1 MQVPRGSVGAMDLS
15 YGAEAE
21 AFRKEVCAFLAGC
34 WQPGE
39 RAGGELRKFVRTFRQ
54 SSIDRGYLYRSVP
67 RQYGGS
73 EQPVDVIRAQVIR
86 EEFGKARAPMEVGGN
101 GVNMTVPTLLE
112 NGTEEQRRLFIRK
125 TIEGE
130 YIWGQGYSEP
140 GSGSDLASVRTKA
153 ELSPDGSTWI
163 INGQKIWTSQGMQS
177 THMFMLVRSEPDA
190 PKHDGITYLLIDLDQ
205 AGVTRRPIRQMTGEA
220 GSHTFCE
227 FFFDNA
233 ETPVSWQVG
242 ERGQGWKVSRTTLKH
257 ERASIGSA
265 DGLGN
270 QFRKLVELAKE
281 MGRIDDPLVR
291 DRLAEIEGR
300 VLSHRYSSFRL
311 FSCAAAGEDPGSVQ
325 LMMKLLLTEIG
336 HDIALLAQD
345 LIGEAAMTEPVG
357 AGGRGPRGAR
367 GPNKWLDQIMG
378 SLGNS
383 IAGGASNIQR
393 NIIGER
399 GLGLPRDLAITGEK

>member
-1 MQVPRGSVGAMDLS
+1 MDLS

-21 AFRKEVCAFLAGC
+21 LYREEVRAFLKAA

-39 RAGGELRKFVRTFRQ
+39 RRKDALKVFITDFRRVA
-54 SSIDRGYLYRSVP
+54 IEKGYLYRGVP
-67 RQYGGS
+67 KRYGGS
-73 EQPVDVIRAQVIR
+73 EQPADVIKAQVIR
-86 EEFGKARAPMEVGGN
+86 EEFGRARAPMEVAGN

-112 NGTEEQRRLFIRK
+112 KGTEEQKELFIRK

-140 GSGSDLASVRTKA
+140 GSGSDLASVRTKG
-153 ELSPDGSTWI
+153 ELSADGTKWI
-163 INGQKIWTSQGMQS
+163 INGQKIWTSLGMQS
-177 THMFMLVRSEPDA
+177 THMFMLVRTEPDA

-205 AGVTRRPIRQMTGEA
+205 PGITRRPIRQMTGEQ
-220 GSHTFCE
+220 GGHTFCE

-242 ERGQGWKVSRTTLKH
+242 ERGQGWYVSRTTLKH

-265 DGLGN
+265 DGLGA
-270 QFRKLVELAKE
+270 QFKKLVELAQE
-281 MGRIDDPLVR
+281 MGRIKEPLIR
-291 DRLAEIEGR
+291 DQLAKIEGF
-300 VLSHRYSSFRL
+300 VMAHRYSSFRL
-311 FSCAAAGEDPGSVQ
+311 FSCAAAGEEPGPIA
-325 LMMKLLLTEIG
+325 LMMKLALTEAG
-336 HDIALLAQD
+336 HEVALLAQELMGD
-345 LIGEAAMTEPVG
+345 YAFIEPEG
-357 AGGRGPRGAR
+357 AGGRGPRGPR
-367 GPNKWLDQIMG
+367 GPEKWMDQIMG

-399 GLGLPRDLAITGEK
+399 GLGLPRDLAMESGQ

>member
-1 MQVPRGSVGAMDLS
+1 MDLS
-15 YGAEAE
+15 YGEAAE
-21 AFRKEVCAFLAGC
+21 AFRAEVRSFVEGH

-39 RAGGELRKFVRTFRQ
+39 RRGAELREFVREFRRAAVE
-54 SSIDRGYLYRSVP
+54 RGYLYRSVP
-67 RQYGGS
+67 RRFGGS

-86 EEFGKARAPMEVGGN
+86 EEFGRARAPMEVGGN

-112 NGTEEQRRLFIRK
+112 QGTEEQKELFIRK
-125 TIEGE
+125 TIEGD

-140 GSGSDLASVRTKA
+140 GSGSDLASVRTRG
-153 ELSPDGSTWI
+153 ELSPDGTKWI

-177 THMFMLVRSEPDA
+177 THMFMLVRTEPDA
-190 PKHDGITYLLIDLDQ
+190 PKHDGITYLLLDLDQ
-205 AGVTRRPIRQMTGEA
+205 PGVTRRPIRQMTGEQGA
-220 GSHTFCE
+220 HTFCE

-242 ERGQGWKVSRTTLKH
+242 ERGKGWYVSRTTLKH

-265 DGLGN
+265 DGLGR
-270 QFRKLVELAKE
+270 QFRKLVELARE

-300 VLSHRYSSFRL
+300 VLSHRYTSFRL
-311 FSCAAAGEDPGSVQ
+311 FSCAAAGEDAGPVQ

-336 HDIALLAQD
+336 HEIAVLAQD
-345 LIGEAAMTEPVG
+345 LIGEQGLTEPEG
-357 AGGRGPRGAR
+357 AGGRGHRGPR

-383 IAGGASNIQR
+383 IAGGTSNIQR
-393 NIIGER
+393 NIIAER
-399 GLGLPRDLAITGEK
+399 GLGLPRDDAA

>member
-1 MQVPRGSVGAMDLS
+1 MDLS
-15 YGAEAE
+15 YGEAAE
-21 AFRKEVCAFLAGC
+21 AFRKEVRGFIKQA

-39 RAGGELRKFVRTFRQ
+39 LRGAELKDHIRAFRRAAIEQ
-54 SSIDRGYLYRSVP
+54 GYLYRSVP
-67 RQYGGS
+67 KRYGGS

-86 EEFGKARAPMEVGGN
+86 EEFGRARAPMEVGGN

-112 NGTEEQRRLFIRK
+112 KGTEEQRELFIRP
-125 TIEGE
+125 TIEGD

-153 ELSPDGSTWI
+153 ELSADGSKWI
-163 INGQKIWTSQGMQS
+163 VNGQKIWTSQGMQA
-177 THMFMLVRSEPDA
+177 THMFMLVRTEPDE
-190 PKHDGITYLLIDLDQ
+190 PKHDGITYLLMDLNQ
-205 AGVTRRPIRQMTGEA
+205 PGVTRRPIRQMTGEQ

-233 ETPVSWQVG
+233 EAPVSWQVG
-242 ERGQGWKVSRTTLKH
+242 ERGQGWYVSRTTLKH

-265 DGLGN
+265 DGLGS
-270 QFRKLVELAKE
+270 QFRKLVELAQE
-281 MGRIDDPLVR
+281 MGRIGDPLVR

-300 VLSHRYSSFRL
+300 VLSHRYTSFRL
-311 FSCAAAGEDPGSVQ
+311 FSCAAAGEDPGSVP
-325 LMMKLLLTEIG
+325 LLMKLLLTEIG

-345 LIGEAAMTEPVG
+345 LIGEEGMTEPVG
-357 AGGRGPRGAR
+357 AGGRGPRGPR

-399 GLGLPRDLAITGEK
+399 GLGLPRDLAMSAEK

>member
-1 MQVPRGSVGAMDLS
+1 MDLS

-21 AFRKEVCAFLAGC
+21 AFREEVRAFLSGV

-39 RAGGELRKFVRTFRQ
+39 RRKAELKAYIRDFRAKACDQ
-54 SSIDRGYLYRSVP
+54 GYLYRAIP
-67 RQYGGS
+67 RQFGGS

-86 EEFGKARAPMEVGGN
+86 EEFGRARAPMEVGGN
-101 GVNMTVPTLLE
+101 GMNMLVPTLLE
-112 NGTEEQRRLFIRK
+112 KGSDEQKALFVRQ
-125 TIEGE
+125 TVEGD

-140 GSGSDLASVRTKA
+140 GAGSDLAAVRTKG
-153 ELSPDGSTWI
+153 ELSDDGSKWI

-177 THMFMLVRSEPDA
+177 THMFMLVRTEPDA

-205 AGVTRRPIRQMTGEA
+205 PGITRRPIRQMTGEE
-220 GSHTFCE
+220 GDHTFCE

-242 ERGQGWKVSRTTLKH
+242 ERGQGWYVSRTTLQH

-270 QFRKLVELAKE
+270 QFKKLVELAKE
-281 MGRIDDPLVR
+281 VNRIKDPLVR
-291 DRLAEIEGR
+291 DRLAQIEGF
-300 VLSHRYSSFRL
+300 VMAHRYSSFRL
-311 FSCAAAGEDPGSVQ
+311 FSCSAAGEDAGPVQ
-325 LMMKLLLTEIG
+325 LMMKLALTEIG
-336 HDIALLAQD
+336 HEMALLAQE
-345 LIGEAAMTEPVG
+345 LIGERGLVEPAA
-357 AGGRGPRGAR
+357 AGTGKRGPE
-367 GPNKWLDQIMG
+367 KWLDQIMG

-393 NIIGER
+393 NIIAER
-399 GLGLPRDLAITGEK
+399 GLGLPRDLAMSGDR

>member
-1 MQVPRGSVGAMDLS
+1 MDLS

-21 AFRKEVCAFLAGC
+21 AFRGEVRAFLKAQ

-39 RAGGELRKFVRTFRQ
+39 RRGAELREFVRAFR
-54 SSIDRGYLYRSVP
+54 RAAVEAGYLYRSVP
-67 RQYGGS
+67 RRYGGS

-86 EEFGKARAPMEVGGN
+86 EEFARMRAPMEVGGN

-112 NGTEEQRRLFIRK
+112 RGTEEQKDLFVRK
-125 TIEGE
+125 TIEGD

-153 ELSPDGSTWI
+153 ELSPDGTRWI
-163 INGQKIWTSQGMQS
+163 INGQKIWTSMGMQS
-177 THMFMLVRSEPDA
+177 THMFMLVRTEPDA
-190 PKHDGITYLLIDLDQ
+190 PKHDGITYLLMDLNQ
-205 AGVTRRPIRQMTGEA
+205 PGVTRRPIRQMTGEQGA
-220 GSHTFCE
+220 HTFCE

-242 ERGQGWKVSRTTLKH
+242 ERGQGWYVSRTTLKH
-257 ERASIGSA
+257 ERAAIGGA
-265 DGLGN
+265 DGLGR
-270 QFRKLVELAKE
+270 QFAKLVELAKDT
-281 MGRIDDPLVR
+281 GRSSEPLVR
-291 DRLAEIEGR
+291 DALARIEGQ
-300 VLSHRYSSFRL
+300 VMAHRYTSFRL
-311 FSCAAAGEDPGSVQ
+311 FSCQAAGDDPGPVQ

-336 HDIALLAQD
+336 HEIALLAQE
-345 LIGEAAMTEPVG
+345 LIGEEALVEP
-357 AGGRGPRGAR
+357 AEAGAR
-367 GPNKWLDQIMG
+367 AFTAKRGNNKWLDQIMG

-399 GLGLPRDLAITGEK
+399 GLGLPRDLAMSAEK